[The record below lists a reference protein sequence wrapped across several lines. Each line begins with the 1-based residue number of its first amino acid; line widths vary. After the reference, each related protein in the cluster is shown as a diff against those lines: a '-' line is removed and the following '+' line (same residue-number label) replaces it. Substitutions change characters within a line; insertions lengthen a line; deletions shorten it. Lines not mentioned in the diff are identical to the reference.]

1 MLRFQEM
8 NRLLSFCTRNRQLSN
23 YKLNEMER
31 MNIIVSEK
39 SWHQSMASDLD
50 ARLGRNFTLINNPES
65 FSLEILQQIQ
75 PRYLFFPHWSYRIS
89 PAIFNSFECIVFHM
103 TDLPFGRGG
112 TPLQNLISRGFT
124 ETKISALKCTKEIDA
139 GPIYLK
145 RSLSLEGTAQEIY
158 ERASVIIA
166 DMIYEIVKEKIT
178 PVEQSGDP
186 VVFERR
192 KPEEGNLIQSKNIEA
207 AYDLIRMLD
216 ADGYPH
222 AFVEVGELIFR
233 FRNAALDSN
242 GLFANVR
249 IERRSVIDAE
259 KGDE

>member
-1 MLRFQEM
+1 
-8 NRLLSFCTRNRQLSN
+8 
-23 YKLNEMER
+23 
-31 MNIIVSEK
+31 
-39 SWHQSMASDLD
+39 
-50 ARLGRNFTLINNPES
+50 
-65 FSLEILQQIQ
+65 
-75 PRYLFFPHWSYRIS
+75 
-89 PAIFNSFECIVFHM
+89 M

-124 ETKISALKCTKEIDA
+124 ETKISALKCTDEIDA

-158 ERASVIIA
+158 ERASVIIE
-166 DMIYEIVKEKIT
+166 DMIHEIVQENIT

-192 KPEEGNLIQSKNIEA
+192 KPNEGNLIHSKNTQA

-222 AFVEVGELIFR
+222 AFIEVGELVFR
-233 FRNAALDSN
+233 FRNASLDSK
-242 GLFANVR
+242 GLSADVQ
-249 IERRSVIDAE
+249 IEERPAIDAV

>member
-1 MLRFQEM
+1 
-8 NRLLSFCTRNRQLSN
+8 
-23 YKLNEMER
+23 MER

-39 SWHQSMASDLD
+39 SWHQSMASDIG
-50 ARLGRNFTLINNPES
+50 ARLRCDFGLINSPES
-65 FSLEILQQIQ
+65 FSLETLQQKQ
-75 PRYLFFPHWSYRIS
+75 PRYVFLPHWSHRIS
-89 PAIFNSFECIVFHM
+89 PEIFNSFECIIFHM

-145 RSLSLEGTAQEIY
+145 RDLSLDGTAQEIY
-158 ERASVIIA
+158 ERASLIIE
-166 DMIYEIVKEKIT
+166 DMIYAIVKENIT
-178 PVEQSGDP
+178 PAEQIGDP

-192 KPEEGNLIQSKNIEA
+192 KPEEGNLSGIKNIED

-233 FRNAALDSN
+233 FTNADLNTN
-242 GLFANVR
+242 GLSANVQ
-249 IERRSVIDAE
+249 IVRRTVIDVE
-259 KGDE
+259 KSDQ